1 MNRDMN
7 VSKNSADS
15 TTVDVTEWEA
25 SPKRKWSR
33 PTVVI
38 IDLKRTM
45 FFAGSNFDGF
55 SPTTTV

>member
-1 MNRDMN
+1 MNRDTN
-7 VSKNSADS
+7 VSRNSADNP
-15 TTVDVTEWEA
+15 TVEVTECEA
-25 SPKRKWSR
+25 GPKRKWSR